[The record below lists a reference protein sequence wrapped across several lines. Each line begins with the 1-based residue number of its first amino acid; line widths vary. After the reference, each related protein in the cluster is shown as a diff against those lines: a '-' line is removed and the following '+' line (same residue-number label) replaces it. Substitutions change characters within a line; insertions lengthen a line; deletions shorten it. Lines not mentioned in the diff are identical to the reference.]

1 MKSIIETVQQIDKLY
16 NFHRPTSGLE
26 YKCENLK
33 PYELL
38 CLPWNEQIVGSC
50 ATASHPWWFGKN
62 DPTSHH
68 EEVVN
73 GIICEELQT
82 KYKCVCLGSL
92 FKKWWW
98 WWWWHLYLNLF
109 SHTDTTNTKRSS
121 HCEKRLHFQKCTHS
135 KIYSGLFG

>member
-1 MKSIIETVQQIDKLY
+1 M
-16 NFHRPTSGLE
+16 NFYVSL
-26 YKCENLK
+26 
-33 PYELL
+33 
-38 CLPWNEQIVGSC
+38 WNEQIVGSC

-98 WWWWHLYLNLF
+98 WWHLYLNLF
-109 SHTDTTNTKRSS
+109 SHTDTTNTKRSR
-121 HCEKRLHFQKCTHS
+121 HCEKRLHFQKCTHY